1 MRFSDFPLSDTIQ
14 SNLNELGYQNPT
26 PIQRQA
32 IPEILAGRDVL
43 GAAQT
48 GTGKTAAYCLPLI
61 QHLQGKA
68 RPAAAKVRTLVLVPT
83 RELATQV
90 VDQVR
95 AYSKDLGLRSQII
108 VGGVPAHP
116 QISALKRGTDILVA
130 TPGRLVDLAKQ
141 GAVQFDELEYL
152 VLDEADRM
160 LDLGF
165 TDTLNSLLPLL
176 PDKRQTL
183 LFSATF
189 SDVVLTLATIWQSNP
204 TKIQVSKQNSVATT
218 VRHQLYPVDKARKP
232 ELLIDLLTRQ
242 HWQQALIFVKTKR
255 GVDELTELLQAEGF
269 RVDSLHGDKPQAARL
284 QVFQAFKAGTLPYL
298 VATDVAAR
306 GLDIEGLPVV
316 INVDLP
322 HVAEDYIHRIGR
334 TGRAGQEGR
343 AVSLVSADEIDNLRA
358 IEALLKQRITRRE
371 IPGFE
376 PDHRVPD
383 SHPRNQRGA
392 DAGTKKPSKGG
403 NKQKKPKPPKP
414 DISQGPGLRSNPFA
428 NAKKR

>member
-14 SNLNELGYQNPT
+14 SNLDELGYQNPT

-48 GTGKTAAYCLPLI
+48 GTGKTAAYCLPLL
-61 QHLQGKA
+61 QRLQGKA
-68 RPAAAKVRTLVLVPT
+68 RPAAGKVRTLVLVPT

-95 AYSKDLGLRSQII
+95 AYGKDLGLRSQII

-116 QISALKRGTDILVA
+116 QISTLKRGTDILVA

-176 PDKRQTL
+176 PKHRQTL

-189 SDVVLTLATIWQSNP
+189 SDVVITLASIWQNNP
-204 TKIQVSKQNSVATT
+204 SKIQVNKQNSVATT
-218 VRHQLYPVDKARKP
+218 VRHQVYPVDKARKP
-232 ELLIDLLTRQ
+232 ELLIDLLNRQ
-242 HWQQALIFVKTKR
+242 HWQQALIFAKTKR

-269 RVDSLHGDKPQAARL
+269 SVDSLHGDKPQAARL
-284 QVFQAFKAGTLPYL
+284 HVFQAFKSGTLPYL

-334 TGRAGQEGR
+334 TGRAGQDGR
-343 AVSLVSADEIDNLRA
+343 AVSLVSADEIENLRA

-376 PDHRVPD
+376 PDHRLPD

-392 DAGTKKPSKGG
+392 DAGAKKPSKGG
-403 NKQKKPKPPKP
+403 NKQKKPQPTKP
-414 DISQGPGLRSNPFA
+414 DN
-428 NAKKR
+428 